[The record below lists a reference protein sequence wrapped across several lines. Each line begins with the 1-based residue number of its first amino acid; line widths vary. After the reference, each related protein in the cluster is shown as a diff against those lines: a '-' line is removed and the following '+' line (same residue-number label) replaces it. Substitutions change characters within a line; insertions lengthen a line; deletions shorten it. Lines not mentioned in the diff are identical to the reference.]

1 MLPKVNRILYATDL
15 SESAKPAFF
24 WAMSLAE
31 QYGAEISIIHVI
43 PDMVEIMSG
52 SMGYDLSAHFDA
64 DQLVKYNEEGQ
75 STAMASVK
83 ERVKSVYNEMKDELP
98 SCRVDLHHIVIK
110 SGDTV
115 QEIIAESG
123 RNNYDMVVMG
133 SHGHGII
140 EGFLLGSVARGV
152 VNKCVVPVLTIKI
165 PDAALI

>member
-31 QYGAEISIIHVI
+31 QYDAEISIVHVI
-43 PDMVEIMSG
+43 PDMVELMSG
-52 SMGYDLSAHFDA
+52 SMGYDLSAHFDSA
-64 DQLVKYNEEGQ
+64 QLSTYNEEGQ
-75 STAMASVK
+75 SVAMASVK
-83 ERVKSVYNEMKDELP
+83 ERVKTVYEEMKGELP
-98 SCRVDLHHIVIK
+98 SCRVDLHHIVIR

-115 QEIIAESG
+115 QEIIDESG
-123 RNNYDMVVMG
+123 KNNYDIVVMG
-133 SHGHGII
+133 SHGHGVI

-152 VNKCVVPVLTIKI
+152 VNKCLVPVLTIKL

>member
-31 QYGAEISIIHVI
+31 QYDAEISIIHVI
-43 PDMVEIMSG
+43 PDMVELMSG

-64 DQLVKYNEEGQ
+64 DQLVTYNEEGQ
-75 STAMASVK
+75 SIAMASVK

-98 SCRVDLHHIVIK
+98 SCRVDLHHIIIR

-115 QEIIAESG
+115 QEIVAESAK
-123 RNNYDMVVMG
+123 NNYDMVVMG
-133 SHGHGII
+133 SHGHGVI

>member
-31 QYGAEISIIHVI
+31 QYDAEISIIHVI
-43 PDMVEIMSG
+43 PDLVELMSG
-52 SMGYDLSAHFDA
+52 SMGYDLSSHFDA
-64 DQLVKYNEEGQ
+64 DMLLKYNEKGQ
-75 STAMASVK
+75 SAAMASVK
-83 ERVKSVYNEMKDELP
+83 ERVKSVYSEMKDELP
-98 SCRVDLHHIVIK
+98 SCRVDLHHVEIR

-115 QEIIAESG
+115 QEIIAESQ

-133 SHGHGII
+133 SHGHGVI

-165 PDAALI
+165 PDATLI

>member
-31 QYGAEISIIHVI
+31 QYDAEISIIHVI

-52 SMGYDLSAHFDA
+52 SMGYDLSIHFDA
-64 DQLVKYNEEGQ
+64 VELSTYNKEGQ
-75 STAMASVK
+75 SRAMASVK
-83 ERVKSVYNEMKDELP
+83 ERVKNVYDEMKDELP
-98 SCRVDLHHIVIK
+98 SCRVDLHHIVIR
-110 SGDTV
+110 SGDSV
-115 QEIIAESG
+115 QEIIAESVS
-123 RNNYDMVVMG
+123 NNYDMVVMG
-133 SHGHGII
+133 SHGHGVI

-165 PDAALI
+165 PDAKLI

>member
-31 QYGAEISIIHVI
+31 QYDAEISIIHVI
-43 PDMVEIMSG
+43 PDMVELMSG

-64 DQLVKYNEEGQ
+64 SELSKYNEEGQ
-75 STAMASVK
+75 SAAMESVR
-83 ERVKSVYNEMKDELP
+83 ERVKSVYDEMKDELP
-98 SCRVDLHHIVIK
+98 SCRVDLHHVIVK

-115 QEIIAESG
+115 QEIVAESVQ
-123 RNNYDMVVMG
+123 NNYDMVVMG
-133 SHGHGII
+133 SHGHGVI